1 MKRIAAI
8 GLLFGLLLPSLLQSQ
23 GETSNWY
30 FGNGAGITFNNDGS
44 ITPVTNGKLDT
55 FEGCATISDSF
66 GNLLF
71 YTDGIKVFNKNHA
84 VIQNGTGLYGDSSST
99 QSAIIVPKPDN
110 LDVYYIFTVDT
121 STFEGDPDRGLN
133 YSVVDMSRN
142 NGLGAVTQKNVAL
155 LSDCSE
161 KLTAVVKDCSDQSVW
176 LMTFASSNGS
186 AKIFDTFHAFE
197 INTTGVIPQSVRSTF
212 SGIDI
217 EDPRGYLKISPDG
230 TKLASANMKGGLYV
244 YDFDALTGV
253 VTNQQK
259 VAISGEANAPYGVE
273 FSPNSQYL
281 YIHASNDIFD
291 NSGNISS
298 LLQYDMLVPKVSES
312 VEIIDNRNI
321 FRGALQLGANGKIYR
336 TTAKNY
342 FQGTP
347 FLSIIDRP
355 NEKGIAAKYMHDA
368 VSLNGKTATQGLPP
382 FIQSFFNK
390 VGLLVNQDGTTSST
404 LELCELESFTLEAEA
419 LPGGIYT
426 WEKDGIVI
434 PNSGNILQ
442 VPIAD
447 ADDSG
452 NYRLSITTSN
462 PADCPIIGE
471 AQVKVVP
478 LPEVNVLVL
487 EQCDIDSNP
496 TDGIALVN
504 LEQAILGQN
513 FEFTFYANAQDQVNG
528 ISISDPKRYT
538 NEEAFTQ
545 TLFYKV
551 TNELGCED
559 FGELTLLINTSVFT
573 VNPES
578 PILICDDSAED
589 DVLEGTFNLAVIRKR
604 LYEDLDVTFY
614 TDIEDAS
621 IEEHPIETYFTSSS
635 TTIYARIENDNQ
647 CQSVEIID
655 LIVHPLPEVSLDEFY
670 QVCTDGEPLQI
681 DAPLGFDTYTWYDLN
696 SQSIQEIG
704 NAQQVSIAN
713 AGSFSLEVAMNYQ
726 SGDQITTCSTI
737 IDFEISPSNRAVF
750 EEITITDFS
759 EINAIA
765 VLTSGD
771 GDYEYSLDGITYQ
784 DDTVFNDVAPGF
796 YTVYVRDKK
805 GCGISQE
812 ETAVVGFP
820 KFFTPNGDGSND
832 TWQLIGANSEL
843 IQGNITIYDRYGK
856 LLKQIGVADSG
867 WDGSINGD
875 PLPASDYWFRVS
887 VEGRKQFKG
896 HFALKR

>member
-1 MKRIAAI
+1 MMVALHQYQMVNLI
-8 GLLFGLLLPSLLQSQ
+8 LLRVVLPFLTAL
-23 GETSNWY
+23 EIFY
-30 FGNGAGITFNNDGS
+30 S
-44 ITPVTNGKLDT
+44 IP
-55 FEGCATISDSF
+55 
-66 GNLLF
+66 
-71 YTDGIKVFNKNHA
+71 DGIKVFNKNHA
-84 VIQNGTGLYGDSSST
+84 VVQNGTGLYGDSSST

-133 YSVVDMSRN
+133 YS
-142 NGLGAVTQKNVAL
+142 
-155 LSDCSE
+155 

-230 TKLASANMKGGLYV
+230 TKLASANMKGGLFV

-355 NEKGIAAKYMHDA
+355 NLKGIAAKYMHDA

-382 FIQSFFNK
+382 FIQSVFQQSRLISKSRWHHN
-390 VGLLVNQDGTTSST
+390 
-404 LELCELESFTLEAEA
+404 FTLEAEA

-504 LEQAILGQN
+504 LEQAIVGQN

-538 NEEAFTQ
+538 NDEAFTQ

-559 FGELTLLINTSVFT
+559 FGELTLLINTRCFYR
-573 VNPES
+573 NPES

-604 LYEDLDVTFY
+604 LYDDLDVTFY
-614 TDIEDAS
+614 ADIEDAS

-843 IQGNITIYDRYGK
+843 IQG
-856 LLKQIGVADSG
+856 VADSG